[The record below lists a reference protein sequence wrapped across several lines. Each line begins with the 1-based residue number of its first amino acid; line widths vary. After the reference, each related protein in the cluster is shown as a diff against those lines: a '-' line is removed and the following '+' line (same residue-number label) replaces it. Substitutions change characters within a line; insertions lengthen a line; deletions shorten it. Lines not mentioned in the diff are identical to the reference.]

1 MATVH
6 LDISLEQSIKTKAEK
21 ATVLLGNNTLSEYV
35 VSLIDEDASNVI
47 AEHEAMVVES
57 DVFEL
62 FIKACDKANRPN
74 SALLSAEKFTT
85 TSQIG

>member
-1 MATVH
+1 MVIKR

-21 ATVLLGNNTLSEYV
+21 AAALLGFNSLSEYV

-47 AEHEAMVVES
+47 AEHEAMVVEG
-57 DVFEL
+57 DIFDH

-74 SALLSAEKFTT
+74 SVLLAAEKFTA

>member
-1 MATVH
+1 MVITR

-21 ATVLLGNNTLSEYV
+21 AAALLGFDNLSKYV

-57 DVFEL
+57 DVFDL
-62 FIKACDKANRPN
+62 FTKACDKANRPN
-74 SALLSAEKFTT
+74 SALLAAEKFTT
-85 TSQIG
+85 TSQI

>member
-1 MATVH
+1 MASTH
-6 LDISLEQSIKTKAEK
+6 LDIRLDQAIKFKAEK
-21 ATVLLGNNTLSEYV
+21 AAALLGFDNLSEYV

-47 AEHEAMVVES
+47 AENEAVVVES
-57 DVFEL
+57 DFFDL

-74 SALLSAEKFTT
+74 SVLLAAEKFTA